1 MTYRPTRR
9 QVTALAVVVAAI
21 VLPPLLSRLIPGVFT
36 DARASMLGIGV
47 TYAAMAL
54 SLNLLMGYAGQISL
68 GHGALLA
75 TGAYTSGILTGRYG
89 WSYMFGVMVAMVMG
103 AAIAFIVGLP
113 ALRLRGIYLAITTL
127 GFAAVMDA
135 AILKIPYLSR
145 GSAGVELPRP
155 VANTFI
161 FTENADYL
169 ALILVITTVVWLLDA
184 NVVRT
189 KLGRAFFGIR
199 EDERVAQ
206 SFGVDVA
213 RYKMIAFMLSGALAG
228 LAGAMHGHLLLFVE
242 SRTFAFPLFSLTI
255 VAFVVIGGLGSR
267 VGVVVAAASFGV
279 VPQLLRAVQGWDLI
293 LGSALLIFA
302 MARHPGG
309 VAGAIAEAREKKEI
323 RAARRQGEEDDA
335 STQPLPDLAALPL
348 PISDTPTATSG
359 PLLEVRDI
367 HVTFGG
373 LKAVD
378 GADLVVPEGKI
389 IGLIGPNGAGKTTLF
404 NTISG
409 FVTPDAGVLKLRG
422 NDIGALAPHQ
432 RAQAGLGRTFQLVG
446 LAKRLS
452 VHQNLLLAQHARA
465 NYGLISSLAYLP
477 RAGRTEADLEARAT
491 EALEAIGFAEFAD
504 RPIDQLSGGQQR
516 IVEIACALMNAP
528 DLLML
533 DEPSAGMAPGVIES
547 LALRLRQL
555 RDELGRTILI
565 IEHHI
570 PLVMD
575 VCDEVWV
582 MASGRTLAHGS
593 PQEVIARTDVIEAYL
608 GAPTLAGVGGVPR
621 SAAAGLGR
629 PAARGMGG

>member
-1 MTYRPTRR
+1 MSYRPTRR
-9 QVTALAVVVAAI
+9 QLIALAVLVAAI
-21 VLPPLLSRLIPGVFT
+21 VLPPLLSRIGLLS
-36 DARASMLGIGV
+36 DLRASMFGLGV

-75 TGAYTSGILTGRYG
+75 VGAYTSGILTGRYG
-89 WSYMFGVMVAMVMG
+89 WSYMAGVAVAMLMG
-103 AAIAFIVGLP
+103 AAFAFIVGLP
-113 ALRLRGIYLAITTL
+113 ALRLRGLYLAITTL
-127 GFAAVMDA
+127 AFAAVMDA
-135 AILKIPYLSR
+135 SILKIPWLSR

-155 VANTFI
+155 VAGDFI
-161 FTENADYL
+161 FTRNADYL
-169 ALILVITTVVWLLDA
+169 ALILVILIGIWYLDA

-189 KLGRAFFGIR
+189 RLGRAFGGIR

-206 SFGVDVA
+206 SFGVDVS
-213 RYKMIAFMLSGALAG
+213 RYKMVAFVLSGALAG

-267 VGVVVAAASFGV
+267 TGVLIAAASFGI
-279 VPQLLRAVQGWDLI
+279 VPQLLRAVEGWDLI

-309 VAGAIAEAREKKEI
+309 VAGTIAEVREKREM
-323 RAARRQGEEDDA
+323 RAAKRAEDADDEA
-335 STQPLPDLAALPL
+335 TQPLPDLAALPL
-348 PISDTPTATSG
+348 PVSDSRPAAAG
-359 PLLEVRDI
+359 VPLLEVRDV
-367 HVTFGG
+367 HVNFGG

-404 NTISG
+404 NSISG
-409 FVTPDAGVLKLRG
+409 FNSPESGVFKLRG
-422 NDIGALAPHQ
+422 DDISGLAPHQ

-452 VHQNLLLAQHARA
+452 VHQNLLLAQHAKA
-465 NYGLISSLAYLP
+465 DYGLLSSLAYSP
-477 RAGRTEADLEARAT
+477 RAGRTEAELEARAT
-491 EALEAIGFAEFAD
+491 EALEAIGFADFAD
-504 RPIDQLSGGQQR
+504 RPIDRLSGGQQR

-582 MASGRTLAHGS
+582 MASGATLAHGS
-593 PQEVIARTDVIEAYL
+593 PTEVIARTDVIDAYL
-608 GAPTLAGVGGVPR
+608 GAPVEVGR
-621 SAAAGLGR
+621 
-629 PAARGMGG
+629 

>member
-1 MTYRPTRR
+1 MSYRPTRR
-9 QVTALAVVVAAI
+9 QLIGLAVVAVAI
-21 VLPPLLSRLIPGVFT
+21 VLPPLLSRAAPGVFT
-36 DARASMLGIGV
+36 DLRASTLAFGV
-47 TYAAMAL
+47 TYAAMAI

-75 TGAYTSGILTGRYG
+75 VGAYTSGILTGRYG
-89 WSYMFGVMVAMVMG
+89 WSYLAGVSIATVMG

-113 ALRLRGIYLAITTL
+113 ALRLRGLYLAITTL

-135 AILKIPYLSR
+135 SILKIPWLSR

-155 VANTFI
+155 VAGEFI
-161 FTENADYL
+161 FTRNADYL
-169 ALILVITTVVWLLDA
+169 ALILVIFIGVWFLDA

-213 RYKMIAFMLSGALAG
+213 RYKMIAFTLSGALAG

-255 VAFVVIGGLGSR
+255 VSFVVIGGLGSR

-279 VPQLLRAVQGWDLI
+279 VPQLLRAIQGWDFVV
-293 LGSALLIFA
+293 GSALLIFA
-302 MARHPGG
+302 MARHPHG
-309 VAGAIAEAREKKEI
+309 VAGAIAELREKKEI
-323 RAARRQGEEDDA
+323 RAAKKAGVDEEED
-335 STQPLPDLAALPL
+335 SQPLPDLSALPL
-348 PISDTPTATSG
+348 PVADPSSKSNGAG
-359 PLLEVRDI
+359 VPLLEVRDV
-367 HVTFGG
+367 HVSFGG

-389 IGLIGPNGAGKTTLF
+389 VGLIGPNGAGKTTLF
-404 NTISG
+404 NAISG
-409 FVTPDAGVLKLRG
+409 FVTPESGVFKLRG
-422 NDIGALAPHQ
+422 RDITGLAPHQ

-452 VHQNLLLAQHARA
+452 VHQNLLLAQHSRA
-465 NYGLISSLAYLP
+465 NYGLVSSLAYLP
-477 RAGRTEADLEARAT
+477 RAGRTESELEARAT
-491 EALEAIGFAEFAD
+491 EALEAIGFADFAE
-504 RPIDQLSGGQQR
+504 RPINQLSGGQQR

-555 RDELGRTILI
+555 RDELGRTILL

-582 MASGRTLAHGS
+582 MASGATLAHGT
-593 PQEVIARTDVIEAYL
+593 PAEVVARTDVIEAYL
-608 GAPTLAGVGGVPR
+608 GG
-621 SAAAGLGR
+621 
-629 PAARGMGG
+629 PAMVEA

>member
-9 QVTALAVVVAAI
+9 QLVALAVVAAAI
-21 VLPPLLSRLIPGVFT
+21 VIPPLLSRAVPWVFT
-36 DARASMLGIGV
+36 DARASMFGFGV

-75 TGAYTSGILTGRYG
+75 VGAYTSGILTGRYG
-89 WSYMFGVMVAMVMG
+89 WSYMAGVAVAMVMG
-103 AAIAFIVGLP
+103 AAVAFIVGLP
-113 ALRLRGIYLAITTL
+113 ALRLRGLYLAITTL
-127 GFAAVMDA
+127 GFAAVMDYSV
-135 AILKIPYLSR
+135 LKIPWLSR

-155 VANTFI
+155 VAGTFI
-161 FTENADYL
+161 FTRNADYL
-169 ALILVITTVVWLLDA
+169 ALILVLLIGVWFLDA

-213 RYKMIAFMLSGALAG
+213 RYKLIAFVLSGALAG

-267 VGVVVAAASFGV
+267 VGVLIAAASFGV
-279 VPQLLRAVQGWDLI
+279 VPQLLRAIEGWDLV

-309 VAGAIAEAREKKEI
+309 VAGAIAEFRELKEI
-323 RAARRQGEEDDA
+323 RALKRSGEEDED

-348 PISDTPTATSG
+348 PISDVPRSTNGAAA
-359 PLLEVRDI
+359 PLLEVRDV
-367 HVTFGG
+367 HVSFGG

-389 IGLIGPNGAGKTTLF
+389 VGLIGPNGAGKTTLF
-404 NTISG
+404 NAISG
-409 FVTPDAGVLKLRG
+409 FVTPQSGAFKLRG
-422 NDIGALAPHQ
+422 ADIAGLAPHA

-465 NYGLISSLAYLP
+465 NYGLVASLAYLP
-477 RAGRTEADLEARAT
+477 RAGRTEAELEARAT
-491 EALEAIGFAEFAD
+491 EALEAIGFGEFAD
-504 RPIDQLSGGQQR
+504 RPINQLSGGQQR

-582 MASGRTLAHGS
+582 MASGATLAHGS
-593 PQEVIARTDVIEAYL
+593 PAEVLARNDVIEAYL
-608 GAPTLAGVGGVPR
+608 GGPSLVTA
-621 SAAAGLGR
+621 
-629 PAARGMGG
+629 

>member
-1 MTYRPTRR
+1 MSYRPTRR
-9 QVTALAVVVAAI
+9 QLGALLALALAI
-21 VLPPLLSRLIPGVFT
+21 VLPPLLSRLLPGLLT
-36 DARASMLGIGV
+36 DARASMLGFGA
-47 TYAAMAL
+47 TYATMAV

-68 GHGALLA
+68 GHGALFA
-75 TGAYTSGILTGRYG
+75 TGAYASGILTGRYG
-89 WSYMFGVMVAMVMG
+89 WSFIAGIAVAACFGAL
-103 AAIAFIVGLP
+103 AAFIVGLP
-113 ALRLRGIYLAITTL
+113 ALRLRGLYLAITTL

-135 AILKIPYLSR
+135 AILKLPWLSR

-155 VANTFI
+155 VAGDFV
-161 FTENADYL
+161 FTRNADYL
-169 ALILVITTVVWLLDA
+169 ALVLVLLVLVWVVDA

-199 EDERVAQ
+199 EDEKVAQ

-213 RYKMIAFMLSGALAG
+213 RYKLFAFVLSGAIAG

-242 SRTFAFPLFSLTI
+242 SRTFAFPLFSLTV

-279 VPQLLRAVQGWDLI
+279 VPQLLRSIEGWDLI
-293 LGSALLIFA
+293 LGSALLIYS

-309 VAGAIAEAREKKEI
+309 VAGLIAETKERKEKKTLAAA
-323 RAARRQGEEDDA
+323 AARGEAEEE
-335 STQPLPDLAALPL
+335 SQPLPDLAALPL
-348 PISDTPTATSG
+348 PPAETVAAAGADTPM
-359 PLLEVRDI
+359 LEVRELS
-367 HVTFGG
+367 VAFGG

-378 GADLVVPEGKI
+378 SARLVVPRGRI

-404 NTISG
+404 NAVSG
-409 FVTPDAGVLKLRG
+409 FVRPDAGSVWFQG
-422 NDIGALAPHQ
+422 NEITALAPHA
-432 RAQAGLGRTFQLVG
+432 RSAAGLGRTFQLVG
-446 LAKRLS
+446 LAKSLS
-452 VHQNLLLAQHARA
+452 VRDNLLLAQHSKAD
-465 NYGLISSLAYLP
+465 YGPLASLGFLP
-477 RAGRTEADLEARAT
+477 RAGRVEAALGKRADL
-491 EALEAIGFAEFAD
+491 ALEAIGFGEFSD

-555 RDELGRTILI
+555 RDEMGRTILL

-575 VCDEVWV
+575 VCDEIWV
-582 MASGRTLAHGS
+582 MANGRTLAHGS
-593 PQEVIARTDVIEAYL
+593 PEEVMAREDVMEAYL
-608 GAPTLAGVGGVPR
+608 GGEVDQVG
-621 SAAAGLGR
+621 
-629 PAARGMGG
+629 ARA

>member
-1 MTYRPTRR
+1 MNYRPTRR
-9 QVTALAVVVAAI
+9 QITALAVTVAAI
-21 VLPPLLSRLIPGVFT
+21 VIPPLLSRALPGLLT
-36 DARASMLGIGV
+36 DVRASMFAIGV

-75 TGAYTSGILTGRYG
+75 VGAYTSGILTGRYG
-89 WSYMFGVMVAMVMG
+89 WSYIAGVGVAMVMG

-113 ALRLRGIYLAITTL
+113 ALRLRGLYLAITTL

-135 AILKIPYLSR
+135 AILKIPWLSR

-155 VANTFI
+155 VAGEFI
-161 FTENADYL
+161 FTRNADYL
-169 ALILVITTVVWLLDA
+169 ALILVILIGVWFLDA

-267 VGVVVAAASFGV
+267 VGVLVAAASFGV
-279 VPQLLRAVQGWDLI
+279 VPQLLRAIEGWDLI
-293 LGSALLIFA
+293 VGSALLIFA

-323 RAARRQGEEDDA
+323 RAARREPDEDDSA
-335 STQPLPDLAALPL
+335 QPLPDLAALPL
-348 PISDTPTATSG
+348 PASDTPPTSSG
-359 PLLEVRDI
+359 APLLEVREV
-367 HVTFGG
+367 HVNFGG

-404 NTISG
+404 NSISG
-409 FVTPDAGVLKLRG
+409 FVTPQSGEFRLRG
-422 NDIGALAPHQ
+422 DDISGLAPHQ

-465 NYGLISSLAYLP
+465 NYGLVASLAYLP

-504 RPIDQLSGGQQR
+504 RPINQLSGGQQR

-582 MASGRTLAHGS
+582 MASGATLAHGT
-593 PQEVIARTDVIEAYL
+593 PAEVIARDDVIEAYL
-608 GAPTLAGVGGVPR
+608 GGPSLAVH
-621 SAAAGLGR
+621 
-629 PAARGMGG
+629 

>member
-9 QVTALAVVVAAI
+9 QLVAVGALAAAI
-21 VLPPLLSRLIPGVFT
+21 VVPPLLSRVMPGVFT
-36 DARASMLGIGV
+36 DARASMFGFAV

-75 TGAYTSGILTGRYG
+75 VGAYTSGILTGRYG
-89 WSYMFGVMVAMVMG
+89 WSYLFGVLVAMVMG

-113 ALRLRGIYLAITTL
+113 ALRLRGLYLAITTL

-135 AILKIPYLSR
+135 AILKIPWLSR

-155 VANTFI
+155 VAGDFI
-161 FTENADYL
+161 FTRNADYL
-169 ALILVITTVVWLLDA
+169 ALILAILVLVWFLDA

-213 RYKMIAFMLSGALAG
+213 RYKMIAFVLSGALAG

-242 SRTFAFPLFSLTI
+242 SRTFSFPLFSLTI
-255 VAFVVIGGLGSR
+255 VSFVVIGGLGSR
-267 VGVVVAAASFGV
+267 AGVVIAAASFGV
-279 VPQLLRAVQGWDLI
+279 VPQLLRAIQGWDFI
-293 LGSALLIFA
+293 VGSALLIFA
-302 MARHPGG
+302 MARHPHG
-309 VAGAIAEAREKKEI
+309 VAGAIAEAREKKEM
-323 RAARRQGEEDDA
+323 REAKRSGDEREDDT
-335 STQPLPDLAALPL
+335 TQPLPDLASLPL
-348 PISDTPTATSG
+348 PISESPRTSNG
-359 PLLEVRDI
+359 RAAPLLEVRDV
-367 HVTFGG
+367 HVNFGG

-389 IGLIGPNGAGKTTLF
+389 VGLIGPNGAGKTTLF
-404 NTISG
+404 NSISG
-409 FVTPDAGVLKLRG
+409 FVTPQSGVFRLRG
-422 NDIGALAPHQ
+422 NDITGLAPHQ

-452 VHQNLLLAQHARA
+452 VHQNLLLAQHSRA

-477 RAGRTEADLEARAT
+477 RAGRTETDLEARAT
-491 EALEAIGFAEFAD
+491 EALEAIGFADFAD
-504 RPIDQLSGGQQR
+504 RPINQLSGGQQR

-582 MASGRTLAHGS
+582 MASGATLAHGT
-593 PQEVIARTDVIEAYL
+593 PADVIARTDVIEAYL
-608 GAPTLAGVGGVPR
+608 GG
-621 SAAAGLGR
+621 
-629 PAARGMGG
+629 PALEAV

>member
-1 MTYRPTRR
+1 MNYRPTRR
-9 QVTALAVVVAAI
+9 QITALAVTVAAI
-21 VLPPLLSRLIPGVFT
+21 VIPPLLSRALPGLLT
-36 DARASMLGIGV
+36 DVRASMFAIGV

-75 TGAYTSGILTGRYG
+75 VGAYTSGILTGRYG
-89 WSYMFGVMVAMVMG
+89 WSYMAGVGVAMVMG

-113 ALRLRGIYLAITTL
+113 ALRLRGLYLAITTL

-135 AILKIPYLSR
+135 AILKIPWLSR

-155 VANTFI
+155 VAGEFI
-161 FTENADYL
+161 FTRNADYL
-169 ALILVITTVVWLLDA
+169 ALILVILVGVWFLDA

-267 VGVVVAAASFGV
+267 VGVLVAAASFGV
-279 VPQLLRAVQGWDLI
+279 VPQLLRAIEGWDLI
-293 LGSALLIFA
+293 VGSALLIFA

-323 RAARRQGEEDDA
+323 RAARRETDEDD
-335 STQPLPDLAALPL
+335 STHPLPDLAALPL
-348 PISDTPTATSG
+348 PVSDSPPGASG
-359 PLLEVRDI
+359 TPLLEVRDV
-367 HVTFGG
+367 HVNFGG

-404 NTISG
+404 NSISG
-409 FVTPDAGVLKLRG
+409 FVTPQSGHFRLRG
-422 NDIGALAPHQ
+422 DDISGLAPHQ

-465 NYGLISSLAYLP
+465 NYGLVASLAYLP

-504 RPIDQLSGGQQR
+504 RPINQLSGGQQR

-582 MASGRTLAHGS
+582 MASGQTLAHGT
-593 PQEVIARTDVIEAYL
+593 PAEVIARDDVIEAYL
-608 GAPTLAGVGGVPR
+608 GGPSLAVH
-621 SAAAGLGR
+621 
-629 PAARGMGG
+629 

>member
-1 MTYRPTRR
+1 MSYRPTRR
-9 QVTALAVVVAAI
+9 QLGALLALALAI
-21 VLPPLLSRLIPGVFT
+21 VLPPLLSRLLPGLLT
-36 DARASMLGIGV
+36 DARASMLGFGA
-47 TYAAMAL
+47 TYATMAV

-68 GHGALLA
+68 GHGALFA
-75 TGAYTSGILTGRYG
+75 TGAYASGILTGRYG
-89 WSYMFGVMVAMVMG
+89 WSFIAGIAVAACFGAL
-103 AAIAFIVGLP
+103 AAFIVGLP
-113 ALRLRGIYLAITTL
+113 ALRLRGLYLAITTL

-135 AILKIPYLSR
+135 AILKLPWLSR

-155 VANTFI
+155 VAGDFV
-161 FTENADYL
+161 FTRNADYL
-169 ALILVITTVVWLLDA
+169 ALVLVLLVLVWVVDA

-199 EDERVAQ
+199 EDEKVAQ

-213 RYKMIAFMLSGALAG
+213 RYKLFAFVLSGAIAG

-242 SRTFAFPLFSLTI
+242 SRTFAFPLFSLTV

-279 VPQLLRAVQGWDLI
+279 VPQLLRSIEGWDLI
-293 LGSALLIFA
+293 LGSALLIYS

-309 VAGAIAEAREKKEI
+309 VAGLIAETKERKEKKTLAAA
-323 RAARRQGEEDDA
+323 AARGEAEEE
-335 STQPLPDLAALPL
+335 SQPLPDLAALPL
-348 PISDTPTATSG
+348 PPAETVAAAGADTPM
-359 PLLEVRDI
+359 LEVRELS
-367 HVTFGG
+367 VAFGG

-378 GADLVVPEGKI
+378 SARLVVPRGRI

-404 NTISG
+404 NAVSG
-409 FVTPDAGVLKLRG
+409 FVRPDAGSVWFQG
-422 NDIGALAPHQ
+422 NEITALAPHA
-432 RAQAGLGRTFQLVG
+432 RSAAGLGRTFQLVG
-446 LAKRLS
+446 LAKSLS
-452 VHQNLLLAQHARA
+452 VRDNLLLAQHSKAD
-465 NYGLISSLAYLP
+465 YGPLASLGFLP
-477 RAGRTEADLEARAT
+477 RAGRVETALGKRADL
-491 EALEAIGFAEFAD
+491 ALEAIGFGEFSD

-555 RDELGRTILI
+555 RDEMGRTILL

-575 VCDEVWV
+575 VCDEIWV
-582 MASGRTLAHGS
+582 MANGRTLAHGS
-593 PQEVIARTDVIEAYL
+593 PEEVMAREDVMEAYL
-608 GAPTLAGVGGVPR
+608 GGEVDQVG
-621 SAAAGLGR
+621 
-629 PAARGMGG
+629 ARA

>member
-1 MTYRPTRR
+1 MSYRPTRR
-9 QVTALAVVVAAI
+9 QLTALVVVVAAI
-21 VLPPLLSRLIPGVFT
+21 VVPPLLSRAAPGVFT
-36 DARASMLGIGV
+36 DARASMFGFAV
-47 TYAAMAL
+47 TYAAMAI

-75 TGAYTSGILTGRYG
+75 VGAYTSGILTGRYG
-89 WSYMFGVMVAMVMG
+89 WSYLAGLAFAMVMG
-103 AAIAFIVGLP
+103 AAIAFLVGLP
-113 ALRLRGIYLAITTL
+113 ALRLRGLYLAITTL

-135 AILKIPYLSR
+135 AILKIPWLSR

-155 VANTFI
+155 VAGTFI
-161 FTENADYL
+161 FTRNADYL
-169 ALILVITTVVWLLDA
+169 ALILVILIAVWFLDA

-213 RYKMIAFMLSGALAG
+213 RYKMIAFVLSGALAG

-255 VAFVVIGGLGSR
+255 VSFVVIGGLGSR

-279 VPQLLRAVQGWDLI
+279 VPQLLRVLQGWDFV
-293 LGSALLIFA
+293 LGSALLIFS

-309 VAGAIAEAREKKEI
+309 VVGAIAEFREKKEI
-323 RAARRQGEEDDA
+323 RAARRDGEEVDD
-335 STQPLPDLAALPL
+335 SSQPLPNLAALPL
-348 PISDTPTATSG
+348 PISDTPRNSSG
-359 PLLEVRDI
+359 APLLEVRDV
-367 HVTFGG
+367 HVHFGG

-389 IGLIGPNGAGKTTLF
+389 VGLIGPNGAGKTTLF
-404 NTISG
+404 NSISG
-409 FVTPDAGVLKLRG
+409 FVTPDSGVMKLRG
-422 NDIGALAPHQ
+422 EDITALAPHQ

-465 NYGLISSLAYLP
+465 NYGLIASLGYLP
-477 RAGRTEADLEARAT
+477 RAGRTEADLDARAT

-555 RDELGRTILI
+555 RDDLGRTILL

-582 MASGRTLAHGS
+582 MASGATLAHGT
-593 PQEVIARTDVIEAYL
+593 PAEVVARTDVIEAYL
-608 GAPTLAGVGGVPR
+608 GAPTLVGT
-621 SAAAGLGR
+621 
-629 PAARGMGG
+629 

>member
-1 MTYRPTRR
+1 MSYRPTRR
-9 QVTALAVVVAAI
+9 QAVALAAFVAAI
-21 VLPPLLSRLIPGVFT
+21 VLPPLISRAAPGVFT
-36 DARASMLGIGV
+36 DARASMFGFGV
-47 TYAAMAL
+47 TYAAMAI

-75 TGAYTSGILTGRYG
+75 VGAYTSGILTGRWG
-89 WSYMFGVMVAMVMG
+89 WSYMAGVGVAMVIG

-113 ALRLRGIYLAITTL
+113 ALRLRGLHLAITTL
-127 GFAAVMDA
+127 GFAAVMDS
-135 AILKIPYLSR
+135 AILKIPWLSR

-155 VANTFI
+155 VAGEFI
-161 FTENADYL
+161 FTRNADYL
-169 ALILVITTVVWLLDA
+169 ALILVILVAVWFLDA

-255 VAFVVIGGLGSR
+255 VSFVVIGGLGSR

-279 VPQLLRAVQGWDLI
+279 VPQLLRAIEGWDLI

-309 VAGAIAEAREKKEI
+309 VAGAIAEFRELKEI
-323 RAARRQGEEDDA
+323 RAARRESDGEDDDT
-335 STQPLPDLAALPL
+335 TQPLPDLAALPL
-348 PISDTPTATSG
+348 PVSEIAAKSNGRAV
-359 PLLEVRDI
+359 PLLEVRDV
-367 HVTFGG
+367 HVSFGG

-378 GADLVVPEGKI
+378 GANLVVPEGKI

-404 NTISG
+404 NSISG
-409 FVTPDAGVLKLRG
+409 FVRPQSGVFKLRG
-422 NDIGALAPHQ
+422 EDIAELPPHQ
-432 RAQAGLGRTFQLVG
+432 RAQRGLGRTFQLVG

-452 VHQNLLLAQHARA
+452 VHENLLLAQHARA

-477 RAGRTEADLEARAT
+477 RAGRTEAELHARAT
-491 EALEAIGFAEFAD
+491 EALEAIGFADFAD

-582 MASGRTLAHGS
+582 MASGATLAHGT
-593 PQEVIARTDVIEAYL
+593 PAEVVARTDVIEAYL
-608 GAPTLAGVGGVPR
+608 GG
-621 SAAAGLGR
+621 
-629 PAARGMGG
+629 PAMVAT